1 VKKIGFRNTTALFL
15 LIYTFSTLST
25 ISFAFAASDGPSHAD
40 GTKLVGKVVE
50 SPSQAAVSFATIALL
65 MSKDSAL
72 VNGVVSDENGTFTLT
87 NVTPGK
93 YILRVTNMGYQT
105 LFVPNVNVATEAN
118 LVDLGTITIAPEAQ
132 KLDEVIVRGEKSMI
146 VDDIDKKIINIG
158 KDMLATS
165 NNVSDLLEKVP
176 AVSLDENGNPQ
187 VRGKGNV
194 VVLIDG
200 KPSNLYGS
208 DLPTILQSFPAN
220 LIERI
225 DVMTTPSAKYEGEG
239 ASGVID
245 IITKKSKIR
254 GTNGG
259 MRLSLGNKENNN
271 ASGNISY
278 LEKDA

>member
-1 VKKIGFRNTTALFL
+1 
-15 LIYTFSTLST
+15 
-25 ISFAFAASDGPSHAD
+25 
-40 GTKLVGKVVE
+40 
-50 SPSQAAVSFATIALL
+50 
-65 MSKDSAL
+65 
-72 VNGVVSDENGTFTLT
+72 
-87 NVTPGK
+87 
-93 YILRVTNMGYQT
+93 
-105 LFVPNVNVATEAN
+105 
-118 LVDLGTITIAPEAQ
+118 
-132 KLDEVIVRGEKSMI
+132 VIVKGEKSMI
-146 VDDIDKKIINIG
+146 VDDIDKKMVNIG

-245 IITKKSKIR
+245 IITKKDKNPR
-254 GTNGG
+254 HERWRELT
-259 MRLSLGNKENNN
+259 LGNKNNHSL
-271 ASGNISY
+271 SGNISY
-278 LEKDA
+278 KAGKFGLNASLSGQTRQMTWKRNIEPRQFYFRKHIASATGRNRW

>member
-1 VKKIGFRNTTALFL
+1 
-15 LIYTFSTLST
+15 
-25 ISFAFAASDGPSHAD
+25 
-40 GTKLVGKVVE
+40 
-50 SPSQAAVSFATIALL
+50 
-65 MSKDSAL
+65 
-72 VNGVVSDENGTFTLT
+72 
-87 NVTPGK
+87 
-93 YILRVTNMGYQT
+93 
-105 LFVPNVNVATEAN
+105 
-118 LVDLGTITIAPEAQ
+118 
-132 KLDEVIVRGEKSMI
+132 MI
-146 VDDIDKKIINIG
+146 VDDIDKKIVNIG

-245 IITKKSKIR
+245 IITKKTKIR
-254 GTNGG
+254 GMNGG
-259 MRLSLGNKENNN
+259 AKIEHW
-271 ASGNISY
+271 
-278 LEKDA
+278 